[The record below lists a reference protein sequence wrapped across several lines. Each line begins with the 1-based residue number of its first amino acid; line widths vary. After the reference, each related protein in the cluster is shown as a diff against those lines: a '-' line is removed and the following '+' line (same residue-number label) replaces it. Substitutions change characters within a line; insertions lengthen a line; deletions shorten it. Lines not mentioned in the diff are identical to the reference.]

1 MTEKLTSRK
10 VTPGGEL
17 SSSVAG
23 CLGLERNLWART
35 YVRFLNVATACPAS
49 DHPVFRSVLNGSR
62 LRANP

>member
-17 SSSVAG
+17 RSIVAVCPG
-23 CLGLERNLWART
+23 VERNLSART
-35 YVRFLNVATACPAS
+35 YVRFLNVATVCHAVGS
-49 DHPVFRSVLNGSR
+49 PVFRSVLHGSR